1 MRTRLFLIVAAL
13 LACPAPALA
22 QTTPATIAPNEHLL
36 ADGIPPISRTAADA
50 VGRYTEFRSATLWG
64 WHPTR
69 REIVIGTRFADVVQA
84 HTVRFPG
91 GDRTQLTFF
100 PDRVQIARWQP
111 ATGAYVL
118 LQRDVGGSEFN
129 QLYRFDPSTGT
140 ATLLT
145 DGVSKND
152 LGPWSSSGT
161 RVAYTSTRRNKTDT
175 DIYVMDPSTPSTDRM
190 VAKVDGG
197 GWAPLDWSPDDQTLL
212 LVHEVSVNESSLWLA
227 DVAHGMLTPVTLPAT
242 PIAYA
247 GGRFSRDGRTIYTTS
262 DENGEFRQLIAID
275 LATKTH
281 RVLTPA
287 LKWDV
292 EDFDL
297 SRDGRTLALTT
308 NEDGI
313 SVLRLIDP
321 TTGATR
327 REPTLPVGVIGDL
340 HFRPDGKE
348 LAFAMSSARS
358 PQDVYSLDLASGKIE
373 RWTTSET
380 GGIDATTFVEPAL
393 VHWKGTDG
401 LALSGFLYRPPKP
414 FTGRRPVII
423 NIHGGPEGQSRPGFL
438 GRTNYIVNE
447 MGVAELFPN
456 VRGSTG
462 YGKTFVA
469 ADNGVKR
476 IDAYH
481 DIGTLLDWI
490 ATQPDLDPSRV
501 MVTGG
506 SYGGHMTLVTASM
519 YADRITCALDVVGI
533 SNLATFLE
541 HTESYR
547 RDLRRVEYGDER
559 DPTVRAFMEQT
570 APLTNADKITKP
582 LFVVAGANDPRVPK
596 SEADQ
601 IVAALK
607 QRHTPV
613 WYLIGLD
620 EGHGFAKKKNQD
632 FQQYATVAFI
642 RQYLLGPVQ

>member
-1 MRTRLFLIVAAL
+1 VRLSLVVAAIVSL
-13 LACPAPALA
+13 SAPALA
-22 QTTPATIAPNEHLL
+22 QTVPSTAVTPNDHLV
-36 ADGIPPISRTAADA
+36 ADGIPPVPRALADA
-50 VGRYTEFRSATLWG
+50 VGRYNEFRSATLWG

-84 HTVRFPG
+84 HAVRFPG

-111 ATGAYVL
+111 ASGAYLL

-145 DGVSKND
+145 DGGSKND
-152 LGPWSSSGT
+152 LGPWSTAGS
-161 RVAYTSTRRNKTDT
+161 RIAYTSTRRNKTDT

-197 GWAPLDWSPDDQTLL
+197 GWAPLDWSPDDRTLL
-212 LVHEVSVNESSLWLA
+212 LAHAVSVNESSLWLA
-227 DVAHGMLTPVTLPAT
+227 DVEHGTLTPVTLPAT
-242 PIAYA
+242 PIAYV
-247 GGRFSRDGRTIYTTS
+247 GGQFSRDGRSVYTTT
-262 DENGEFRQLIAID
+262 DESGEFRQLIAID
-275 LATKTH
+275 LSTRTH
-281 RVLTPA
+281 RVLTPG
-287 LKWDV
+287 LQWDV

-297 SRDGRTLALTT
+297 SRDGRTLAYTT

-313 SVLRLIDP
+313 GVLHLIDP

-327 REPTLPVGVIGDL
+327 RAPTLPVGVIGDL

-348 LAFAMSSARS
+348 LGFTISSARS
-358 PQDVYSLDLASGKIE
+358 PQDIFSFDVGSGKVD

-380 GGIDATTFVEPAL
+380 GGIDPTTFVEPAL

-401 LALSGFLYRPPKP
+401 LALSGFLYRPPKA

-447 MGVAELFPN
+447 LGVAELYPN
-456 VRGSTG
+456 IRGSTG

-519 YADRITCALDVVGI
+519 YADRIACAVDVVGM

-559 DPTVRAFMEQT
+559 DPTVRAFMEKT

-582 LFVVAGANDPRVPK
+582 MLVVAGANDPRVPK

-607 QRHTPV
+607 QHQTPV
-613 WYLIGLD
+613 WYLVGLD

-632 FQQYATVAFI
+632 FQQYSTVEFI
-642 RQYLLGPVQ
+642 QQYLLGPVQ